1 MIIFSNNRPGRD
13 RNNILEQSCEED
25 GVMET
30 VVNMQA
36 LGDQVL
42 LQRRHAGLSQQE
54 IAARAGL
61 DTMTISRIESGAK
74 KRLEIETAARL
85 ARVLGVSL
93 DQLCGLETPAGDVL
107 SLASAPARPEP
118 GPTRTGRLETPQ
130 ELTAQILSWHEDE
143 GLTLRAIVQ
152 RLNAEGV
159 PTRSGR
165 GQWYLASVAELLQ
178 MYGPRYKK
186 DRKAFMARYGP
197 DRAAAPAPPPP
208 SAPPKRPRRRKA
220 AAVA

>member
-1 MIIFSNNRPGRD
+1 MD
-13 RNNILEQSCEED
+13 
-25 GVMET
+25 T

-36 LGDQVL
+36 LGEQVL
-42 LQRRHAGLSQQE
+42 LHRRRAGLSQQE

-61 DTMTISRIESGAK
+61 DTMTISRIESGVK

-93 DQLCGLETPAGDVL
+93 DQLCGLEPPVEDVV
-107 SLASAPARPEP
+107 SLASAPARVEP
-118 GPTRTGRLETPQ
+118 GSTRNGRLETPR

-143 GLTLRAIVQ
+143 GLTLQAIVQ

-178 MYGPRYKK
+178 QNGPQHKK
-186 DRKAFMARYGP
+186 DRKEFMARYGP
-197 DRAAAPAPPPP
+197 ARTAATATAPAP
-208 SAPPKRPRRRKA
+208 AKRRRPRHA
-220 AAVA
+220 APVAS